1 MKDASDFL
9 SRGLAM
15 TTPHP
20 LGERIV
26 RAEGCWLETD
36 SGERLFDLVS
46 GIGVSNLGHGH
57 PAIREALHAQVD
69 QHLHVMVY
77 GEYAQSAQ
85 DRAAKVLLSSLQ
97 DTALDS
103 VYFVNSGT
111 EAIEGAMKLVRRVT
125 RRTEIFGVHGGYH
138 GATFGALSL
147 STPSHRRNAFMPLLP
162 DVDHLGFGDDTE
174 LSRITEKTA
183 AVFVETVQGDAGIR
197 PVQNRTCGR

>member
-26 RAEGCWLETD
+26 RAEGCWLETE

-77 GEYAQSAQ
+77 GSM
-85 DRAAKVLLSSLQ
+85 R
-97 DTALDS
+97 
-103 VYFVNSGT
+103 N
-111 EAIEGAMKLVRRVT
+111 R
-125 RRTEIFGVHGGYH
+125 RRT
-138 GATFGALSL
+138 
-147 STPSHRRNAFMPLLP
+147 LLP
-162 DVDHLGFGDDTE
+162 RCCCPR
-174 LSRITEKTA
+174 SKTRPSIPSTSS
-183 AVFVETVQGDAGIR
+183 TVAPR
-197 PVQNRTCGR
+197 PLKGP